1 MRSVDSATAAA
12 IQSRRGHIPRYF
24 VWIEG
29 KNRTSGALE
38 TMGLWNGEDTVEVTV
53 VNPDTGLPVTR
64 TYHAGG
70 SLLNMDPI
78 PAVSDLS
85 VRTIQVGLSQI
96 NAAVQQAI
104 RGYDPRLGKV
114 QIHRGLFDL
123 DTRALVANPV
133 PLFDGQV
140 NGAPIETP
148 AAGEEG
154 GIALDIVS
162 HTRVLTRTNAA
173 KRSDETQ
180 KLRSGDR
187 FRRYSGV
194 AGQWDFFWGEEK
206 SSGAAVAATT
216 PSTSFPTSRE
226 RNVGGSR

>member
-1 MRSVDSATAAA
+1 MRSVDPATAAA

-24 VWIEG
+24 VWIVA
-29 KNRTSGALE
+29 KNRTNGAQE

-53 VNPDTGLPVTR
+53 IQAESGLPVTR
-64 TYHAGG
+64 TYNAAG
-70 SLLNMDPI
+70 SLLGLDPI

-85 VRTIQVGLSQI
+85 VRTIQISLSQI

-104 RGYDPRLGKV
+104 RGYDARLAKLEV
-114 QIHRGLFDL
+114 HRGLLSL
-123 DTRALVANPV
+123 DTRLLVAPPV

-140 NGAPIETP
+140 NGAPINTP

-154 GIALDIVS
+154 GISLAVVS
-162 HTRVLTRTNAA
+162 HTRVLTRTNPA

-187 FRRYSGV
+187 LRRYSGV
-194 AGQWDFFWGEEK
+194 ANQWDFFWGEEK
-206 SSGAAVAATT
+206 GKA
-216 PSTSFPTSRE
+216 E
-226 RNVGGSR
+226 